1 MKIIN
6 FISLAIFLIPQIAY
20 STVWCNLEI
29 EKKEIAEGITE
40 ITETCPSSG
49 SVETS
54 YTIDVTI
61 NGKTHSVE
69 AMRVDVDTM
78 GDDGISDS
86 VGGETATVSVGG
98 ETMGFAISPEGL
110 AAMNAIASGGSG
122 GGSGGSGGS
131 GGGGC

>member
-1 MKIIN
+1 MKIVSII
-6 FISLAIFLIPQIAY
+6 FLAIFLIPQVAY
-20 STVWCNLEI
+20 STVWCNLKI

-54 YTIDVTI
+54 YTMEVTI

-78 GDDGISDS
+78 GTDGTS
-86 VGGETATVSVGG
+86 VSVGG

>member
-1 MKIIN
+1 MKTASII
-6 FISLAIFLIPQIAY
+6 FLAVFLIPQIAY
-20 STVWCNLEI
+20 SNVWCNLKI

-49 SVETS
+49 TVETS

-69 AMRVDVDTM
+69 AIKVDVDAM
-78 GDDGISDS
+78 GEDGTS
-86 VGGETATVSVGG
+86 VSVEG

-110 AAMNAIASGGSG
+110 ASMEAIAAG
-122 GGSGGSGGS
+122 